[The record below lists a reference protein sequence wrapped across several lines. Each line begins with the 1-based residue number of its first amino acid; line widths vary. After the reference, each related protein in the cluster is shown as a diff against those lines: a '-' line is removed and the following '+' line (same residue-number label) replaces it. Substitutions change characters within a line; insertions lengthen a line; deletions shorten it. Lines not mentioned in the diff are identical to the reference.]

1 MSLQKTFIILLLT
14 GLVSSCELSVPS
26 ILPQGG
32 DAPDPDTV
40 EPVEEAQVSDATAT
54 VENTATLEP
63 SATFAATETELSL
76 TDTPIVFPTD
86 TPTTTITPTI
96 TLTLGPEVQLD
107 AFDPREDYGD
117 PDLLDFF
124 TGYDN
129 WNSRNDG
136 DVIAQ
141 IADGKFHLTAKQ
153 AENGTRWVHT
163 WPEIRDYYLEVI
175 AITPETCEGLD
186 RYGLYFRGPETS
198 AGHIFELSC
207 DGRYRLWIWNSA
219 SATTIVPWKTH
230 PAILKGPGQLNVIA
244 VKSVGDY
251 ITMYVNGEEIDHK
264 FSDRYNGKNLV
275 GMSIGSGPTEGFT
288 VQFDNFAY
296 WLLEP

>member
-1 MSLQKTFIILLLT
+1 MNLQKTIFIILLT
-14 GLVSSCELSVPS
+14 GLLSSCQFSLSS
-26 ILPQGG
+26 ILPQGSGDG
-32 DAPDPDTV
+32 DAGV
-40 EPVEEAQVSDATAT
+40 IEPVEAAQAD
-54 VENTATLEP
+54 EPTATLENTSTPVP
-63 SATFAATETELSL
+63 SPTVTATETLVAV
-76 TDTPIVFPTD
+76 TDTPIILPTD
-86 TPTTTITPTI
+86 TLTPTLTPTI
-96 TLTLGPEVQLD
+96 TQTLGPEVQLD
-107 AFDPREDYGD
+107 AFDPREDFGD

-129 WNSRNDG
+129 WNARNDG

-141 IADGKFHLTAKQ
+141 VADGKFQLTAKK
-153 AENGTRWVHT
+153 AENGTRWVHS

-175 AITPETCEGLD
+175 AVTPETCEGLD

-207 DGRYRLWIWNSA
+207 DGRYRLWIWNGA
-219 SATTIVPWKTH
+219 SATTIVNWKAH
-230 PAILKGPGQLNVIA
+230 SAIEKGGGQLNVIA
-244 VKSVGDY
+244 VKSVDDY

-264 FSDRYNGKNLV
+264 FSDRYNGKNYV
-275 GMSIGSGPTEGFT
+275 GMSIGTGPTESFT